1 VARLLP
7 GHSRNDEEDVAILE
21 KMNLRAA
28 LRLGL
33 LAAAAVVTRPEPAR
47 SAPECRPTEPDTQGP
62 FYLPG
67 APTRIALA
75 APDEPGDRLVVR
87 GRVLHPDCRT
97 PLAGT
102 LLDVWQ
108 ADASGRYHGATEQYR
123 LRGRLRTDS
132 TGSWELTTIRP
143 GNYRLGA
150 GMRPAHLHFLVTHP
164 AHPPLVTQLYFRDDP
179 YLGPHDACGAA
190 CKSGDPHRVIGL
202 AREEIMGGEVF
213 VGRFD
218 VVLGAGA

>member
-1 VARLLP
+1 VPA
-7 GHSRNDEEDVAILE
+7 D
-21 KMNLRAA
+21 RA
-28 LRLGL
+28 
-33 LAAAAVVTRPEPAR
+33 
-47 SAPECRPTEPDTQGP
+47 DTQGP

-67 APTRIALA
+67 APTRVALA

-108 ADASGRYHGATEQYR
+108 ADASGSYHGATEQYR

-143 GNYRLGA
+143 GNYRLGG
-150 GMRPAHLHFLVTHP
+150 GMRPRTS
-164 AHPPLVTQLYFRDDP
+164 T
-179 YLGPHDACGAA
+179 
-190 CKSGDPHRVIGL
+190 SS
-202 AREEIMGGEVF
+202 
-213 VGRFD
+213 
-218 VVLGAGA
+218 